1 MTKYSI
7 EDVFIIVDVSKP
19 ICARNIP
26 AIVLARAGCA
36 GGRPKRKL
44 SRPSE
49 VKKAIGLHNF
59 RQPQIHSVSTR
70 WWSAVLI

>member
-26 AIVLARAGCA
+26 AIVLEGRCA

-49 VKKAIGLHNF
+49 VKG
-59 RQPQIHSVSTR
+59 Q
-70 WWSAVLI
+70 